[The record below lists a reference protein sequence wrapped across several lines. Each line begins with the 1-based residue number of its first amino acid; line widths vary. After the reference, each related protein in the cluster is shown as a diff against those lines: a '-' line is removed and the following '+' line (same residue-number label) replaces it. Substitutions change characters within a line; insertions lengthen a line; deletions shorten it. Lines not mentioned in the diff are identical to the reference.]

1 MPVLGTVFCLLA
13 NDSLAVDVGPNVVLL
28 AAVCRY
34 SAPEEVMEFPSHCSA
49 CAAPCTT
56 RMFNIHIPF
65 FKASQLCRL
74 ALADE
79 SL

>member
-1 MPVLGTVFCLLA
+1 MTVLF
-13 NDSLAVDVGPNVVLL
+13 L
-28 AAVCRY
+28 AACRY

-65 FKASQLCRL
+65 FKVSQLPTGPRERVTVSHS
-74 ALADE
+74 ASTKRTAED
-79 SL
+79 SLEM